1 MPIHDP
7 CHPGEIVRYECLE
20 PLGLTITRAAR
31 GLGISRQK
39 LSDVI
44 NGRASISAEMAIR
57 LSMAFGSTPETWLGI
72 QAAYDLWQAQDLAES
87 IEVEKFAVA
96 TQAQTSAR

>member
-1 MPIHDP
+1 MPMHDP

-57 LSMAFGSTPETWLGI
+57 LSMAFGSTPETWLGM
-72 QAAYDLWQAQDLAES
+72 QAAYDLRQAQNLAGS
-87 IEVEKFAVA
+87 IEVENFAVT
-96 TQAQTSAR
+96 TQV